1 MTRKLEDLLRILGIL
16 LLLTPASVML
26 PSTLTAQMQHWFQE
40 ERMRQM
46 SEQQQWSQWQRAL
59 LRQEQIRQMQDRQQ
73 ALQWQQQEQARQMQD
88 RQQAL
93 QLQRQDQ
100 VRQMQDY
107 ERDLQAQRQ
116 EQLRQKYQR

>member
-26 PSTLTAQMQHWFQE
+26 PSTLTAQMQHWFKE

-46 SEQQQWSQWQRAL
+46 SEQQQWSQCQRAL
-59 LRQEQIRQMQDRQQ
+59 LRQEQI
-73 ALQWQQQEQARQMQD
+73 RQMQD

-107 ERDLQAQRQ
+107 QRDLQAQQQ